1 MVCMSQAQLNAIAEA
16 KAIEDSQ
23 ARYKKYMEALAENDD
38 TDIDIMP
45 IILNDE
51 PYLEIQGM
59 FFNEHQIAKDAEPSE
74 MLVIEKDVLDRSSQ
88 FIIGRFGFAVQ
99 NRGKIVFEVFVDG
112 KRVDG
117 FGTNLP
123 YVENGGVYD
132 TTLFKYPNW
141 VKANK
146 DGIHKIH
153 IKAGIITGI
162 VDGNT
167 KGKGE
172 GLGLKVWGQVKAVV
186 EKDFII
192 ELKPHKLPID

>member
-1 MVCMSQAQLNAIAEA
+1 MTQAQLRAIAEA
-16 KAIEDSQ
+16 KAIEEAQ
-23 ARYKKYMEALAENDD
+23 ARYAAYMAALAENDD
-38 TDIDIMP
+38 TDIDVVP

-59 FFNEHQIAKDAEPSE
+59 FFDEHQIPKDAEPSE
-74 MLVIEKDVLDRSSQ
+74 VLVIEKDVLDRSSQ

-141 VKANK
+141 VRANR

-153 IKAGIITGI
+153 VKAGIITGI
-162 VDGNT
+162 VEGNT
-167 KGKGE
+167 NGKNE
-172 GLGLKVWGQVKAVV
+172 GLGLVKWGEVKAIV